1 MSNDTRLRP
10 KGKLPGRKLA
20 GETVV
25 VHPRARKVFLM
36 NTVGAVVWAGVE
48 RQASVGEIVE
58 EVVSRFQVTAEQAR
72 IDLDRFVEDAQA
84 AGLIERVPSEPSS

>member
-10 KGKLPGRKLA
+10 AGKLPGRKLA

-72 IDLDRFVEDAQA
+72 IDLDRFVKDAQA